1 MSVRSRMTQ
10 MTRLIRLFIL
20 FHLVLLVSAAFAQQP
35 GSSQP
40 GPAGQTSSTHLREIS
55 WDTYLDKVQGAW
67 MGKMIGVTF
76 GQPWEFNYLGA
87 PIGFDIKDWTLSSTR
102 MKDYRARADKNQD
115 YEDPITRE
123 ADNQKIHINKGF
135 IETSEKE
142 HPSFGAP
149 DNDDIYIN
157 LLFLYCLRRY
167 GIDVSAVTVAHEW
180 NAKIRQVWHANDAG
194 LANIRKGILPPLS
207 GNPRYNLHADDIDF
221 QIESDIFGMISPG
234 MPQVSNRFDD
244 RMGHIMNYGD
254 GVYGGMFISAMY
266 TQAFFA
272 SNVRDVVENGLK
284 AIPPKSLYAQ
294 LIRDVIRWHDENPDD
309 WLKTWHL
316 LQAKWGET
324 DHCPDGYKKPFNID
338 AKLNG
343 GYVVMGL
350 LYGNGDFYK
359 TMNFATRAGQDADCN
374 PANAAGILGAL
385 LGAHGIPAE
394 WRDPLHNTY
403 WNKTLAGLPDSYEID
418 ALAGDTALI
427 GLKVVLAN
435 GGEAITRGGQLILH
449 IPEQEPIP
457 PAKFEQ
463 IRWDGDKPL
472 LDQLE

>member
-1 MSVRSRMTQ
+1 MRRVVCTV
-10 MTRLIRLFIL
+10 
-20 FHLVLLVSAAFAQQP
+20 LVGLGFAFLASSASAQENK
-35 GSSQP
+35 
-40 GPAGQTSSTHLREIS
+40 PAGRTTQAAPHKSPTAMRELD
-55 WDTYLDKVQGAW
+55 WDTYVDKVEGAW

-87 PIGFDIKDWTLSSTR
+87 PIGFDITDWTLSTTR
-102 MKDYRARADKNQD
+102 MKAYRAKIANKAD
-115 YEDPITRE
+115 YVDPVTSE
-123 ADNQKIHINKGF
+123 ADSKQVHINKGF
-135 IETSEKE
+135 IEASERE

-157 LLFLYCLRRY
+157 LLFLYCLRHY
-167 GIDVSAVTVAHEW
+167 GIDVTPVTVAHEW
-180 NAKIRQVWHANDAG
+180 DARIRRVWHANEAG

-234 MPQVSNRFDD
+234 MPRISNDFDD

-266 TQAFFA
+266 TQAFFTKD
-272 SNVRDVVENGLK
+272 VREVVEKGLK
-284 AIPPKSLYAQ
+284 AIPARSLYAQ
-294 LIRDVIRWHDENPDD
+294 LIRDVIRWHDENPND

-316 LQAKWGET
+316 VQAKWGEV
-324 DHCPDGYKKPFNID
+324 DHCPDGYHKPFNID

-343 GYVVMGL
+343 GYLVIGL

-359 TMNFATRAGQDADCN
+359 TMNFATRCGQDADCN
-374 PANAAGILGAL
+374 PANAAGILGTI
-385 LGAHGIPAE
+385 LGAQGIPAK

-418 ALAGDTALI
+418 ALARDTALV
-427 GLKVVLAN
+427 GLDVILGN
-435 GGEAITRGGQLILH
+435 GGTAFSRNGKLVLR
-449 IPEQEPIP
+449 IPAQEPEA
-457 PAKFEQ
+457 PAKLEQ
-463 IRWDGDKPL
+463 IRWAGDKPIL
-472 LDQLE
+472 EDQQ